1 MSEIKK
7 VFEKSSLKD
16 FFDCYVDFVQQ
27 YIYQA
32 VLDYL
37 SVRYAQ
43 DIKLLH
49 ESKYLADEFKEF
61 YKQKLIEEMT
71 LLKKEIETMEIK
83 KIKLVDQKIYGLNII
98 GELTVEVKYKVQL
111 TIVNLKTSLSKKDI
125 IDASVVILFV
135 NTTSGLKISKIVKE
149 T

>member
-7 VFEKSSLKD
+7 IFEKSSLKD

-32 VLDYL
+32 VYDYL

-43 DIKLLH
+43 NIKLLL
-49 ESKYLADEFKEF
+49 ESKYFTDEFKEF
-61 YKQKLIEEMT
+61 YRQKLTEEMN
-71 LLKKEIETMEIK
+71 LLKKELKALEIK
-83 KIKLVDQKIYGLNII
+83 KIKLIDQKIYGLNII
-98 GELTVEVKYKVQL
+98 GELTIEVKYKVQFNA
-111 TIVNLKTSLSKKDI
+111 VNLKTNMLKKDVI
-125 IDASVVILFV
+125 EACVTILFV
-135 NTTSGLKISKIVKE
+135 NTTSGLKISKILKE